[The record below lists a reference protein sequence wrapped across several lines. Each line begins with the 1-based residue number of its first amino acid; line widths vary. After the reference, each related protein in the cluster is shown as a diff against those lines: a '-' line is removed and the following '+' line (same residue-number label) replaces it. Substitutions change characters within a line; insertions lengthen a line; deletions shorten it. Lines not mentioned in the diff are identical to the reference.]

1 MTPNSARVLATITSK
16 AIINKAQNLATS
28 KTKTNAVDTDEVQHV
43 KAWDPKWDNRDRET
57 TKIATTTS
65 NVLFTLPGT
74 KLKMRW

>member
-1 MTPNSARVLATITSK
+1 VAATSISK
-16 AIINKAQNLATS
+16 VATNKAKIKATS

-65 NVLFTLPGT
+65 NVLLTLPGA